1 MSEPVGPLTHFA
13 HSRVTQAKE
22 NAGHLNIVVCR
33 HTCGGGGGAQAADTS
48 VLDAISVHTQTGPIS
63 SRGRRH
69 TWGEVLDLK
78 TQSTDTSVD
87 VSPRSNNEQTPS
99 PPQ

>member
-1 MSEPVGPLTHFA
+1 MSQSALSLT
-13 HSRVTQAKE
+13 SRTAVTQAKE

-33 HTCGGGGGAQAADTS
+33 HTCGGGGAQAADTS

>member
-1 MSEPVGPLTHFA
+1 MSQSALSLT
-13 HSRVTQAKE
+13 SRTAVTQAKE

-33 HTCGGGGGAQAADTS
+33 HTCGGAQAADTS

-78 TQSTDTSVD
+78 THTDTSVD
-87 VSPRSNNEQTPS
+87 VSPRSNNEQTP